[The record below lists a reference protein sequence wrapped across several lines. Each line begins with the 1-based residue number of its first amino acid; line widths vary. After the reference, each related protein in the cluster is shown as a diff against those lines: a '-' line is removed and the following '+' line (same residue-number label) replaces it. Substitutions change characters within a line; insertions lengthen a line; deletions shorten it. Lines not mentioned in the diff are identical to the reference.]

1 MAREP
6 RSKAQTKA
14 RTSRV
19 LTALTSF
26 ALVAVALLT
35 LGGCGSSRGEEVRA
49 NVATFE
55 RDQRPER
62 LVELGKAFA
71 RVGDLT
77 RAEQYFSAALDAGAD
92 GSVVVPMLLQVC
104 IRDGRYRAALEYGEL
119 HLRKHPTDVRTRF
132 VVATVY
138 SGLGE
143 SEPAKKHL
151 ERVIEE
157 RPAQADAH
165 FALGVLMRE
174 SLKDPVGADRHF
186 REYLKLSPKGAH
198 AEEAQ
203 ASLLKT
209 VP

>member
-1 MAREP
+1 MI
-6 RSKAQTKA
+6 T
-14 RTSRV
+14 RTAKWILLFHS
-19 LTALTSF
+19 AL
-26 ALVAVALLT
+26 ALLA
-35 LGGCGSSRGEEVRA
+35 CGSSRGEQVRA
-49 NVATFE
+49 NVNTFE
-55 RDQRPER
+55 RDQKPER

-92 GSVVVPMLLQVC
+92 GAVVVPMLLQVC
-104 IRDGRYRAALEYGEL
+104 IRDGRYRAALEYGEG

-143 SEPAKKHL
+143 TEPAKTHL
-151 ERVIEE
+151 QRVVDE

-186 REYLKLSPKGAH
+186 REYLRLSPKGSH